1 MLFERAVASE
11 SPKKMRLAVV
21 LLCLMYGWAQEEV
34 EEIIGA
40 AEMAVIDAEFGGNAS
55 MMSNVTFTEN
65 GGNATTVPD
74 TTFTETGGSAVVV
87 PPTTSPK
94 DIDFDEVDKRK
105 GETFK
110 ELFRGMTVC
119 TGHARKTKIAS
130 EKRGKKVSR
139 RFDCD
144 VFVGHIWID
153 RPSETLPFSVS
164 RLRVV
169 QGCITVYNSGL
180 RELNLSSLSLLIYN
194 EIRCRPYVLR
204 LVDNE
209 HLRSITFHKNFTMPD
224 SHLILVAGKH
234 NLTEESIKLLM
245 GDRPLPKDSEDC
257 RVGKG
262 RCKVFYGSYEY
273 KGDDERLSTFKRI
286 EGRLH
291 VLNTKLTN
299 LSIFEK
305 VTVVALNGIAVEI
318 AGNYELEDIS
328 SLFKMKLIGPEPI
341 VKWNDNR
348 GRWCHRK
355 ADLKLL
361 SRITQRK
368 PYELV
373 KLEWY
378 VGNVTVNEKFLKK
391 FKEHCSCGCGVR
403 GFLIIE
409 DLNGAAINDIQF
421 ELRENVDLIDAYMEN
436 LVKIHGTAEL
446 RTCYDLP
453 KRTVKLFEDL
463 IQGRAHIA
471 RDRSGKCPSELIEKD
486 CVASNND
493 ELKVVLHDQSI
504 RRLSNAQGHN
514 FTLCEH
520 FYGYMKLHA
529 SESKYGEVGF
539 IQHLKTI
546 TGCLDIVNVTNSIAG
561 KNGTSQ
567 FEELDLTNLAKIDY
581 DGALCGNIF
590 ALRIMRNKFLRRI
603 DFNENLTLNGGYFIR
618 MNSDEGKIYF
628 GGNLNTTFLWSDP
641 KDCVPEDPNEL
652 LVNCTNLIGPV
663 FPGSLLPE
671 LFTSKQIKR
680 IYGQLIIRSTKY
692 NDLDAYGYLTIIADN
707 KDAVIIENN
716 KDLRDITA
724 LTKMNITLLDKF
736 PKEASEKWKPV
747 VVRNNGKICLKS
759 RRDEENVRKR
769 VSTPLQFSDFCRQRC
784 AGGIVTDLTRLRSC
798 QIVMGGLTIKDY
810 DFETASNLLRYFGEI
825 EDVEGQLIIM
835 NNTGI
840 KNLAFLKSLLR
851 VSDYTTKRPIFRV
864 ADNPNLTSI
873 EPLHKV
879 ELEYS
884 HYEVHLAALIETYS
898 KISDHEQKELGT
910 QRKVEFRV
918 KERLHPTK
926 GRRSK
931 RKRDRKENADN
942 LGVGI
947 ALSVGGCLIITIF
960 GYGYSFFAYLR
971 EQRELKRQ
979 QQPGGG
985 QAAPVERA
993 P

>member
-409 DLNGAAINDIQF
+409 DLNGEEIDLTPLKNLYQVEGPLIITGNTGLSDLRFLENLNSIGNLSAAINDIQF

-769 VSTPLQFSDFCRQRC
+769 VSTPLQFSDFC
-784 AGGIVTDLTRLRSC
+784 S
-798 QIVMGGLTIKDY
+798 
-810 DFETASNLLRYFGEI
+810 
-825 EDVEGQLIIM
+825 
-835 NNTGI
+835 
-840 KNLAFLKSLLR
+840 
-851 VSDYTTKRPIFRV
+851 PIFRV